1 MGFNDF
7 NIVGDSQHCLDMGGN
22 ITCNVLDPDNLK
34 PLNDIYN
41 YSLLHLNIRSLNKY
55 SDLVSLLS
63 NSSCH
68 FYVIGCSETWLNDFS
83 YVDLLNLDGYNL
95 HIN

>member
-1 MGFNDF
+1 
-7 NIVGDSQHCLDMGGN
+7 MGGN